1 MTNLKAAVD
10 EMVASLDELVAAIDA
25 APGALRPRM
34 HSTLDTQ
41 MRGLRVLQEECAH
54 GAPSRRSWSL
64 GQASLPVVTSLV
76 NAAAKPA
83 VGVAAAEIERCR
95 AGLAQLSAALLAHAE
110 GRDLGS

>member
-1 MTNLKAAVD
+1 MVDVAALRSARGAFGQAARARLTPVTNLKAAVD

-83 VGVAAAEIERCR
+83 VGVV
-95 AGLAQLSAALLAHAE
+95 
-110 GRDLGS
+110 